1 MANLLTANQMKA
13 HIDTDLSDTALNQL
27 ISEANE
33 EMVDSVGEHASVGTV
48 TELLIGGD
56 HAIFPGRVIG
66 SITSITETRG
76 TTDTILVAA
85 DYRVWNNRS
94 IERLANG
101 ATNPQRWW
109 GERVSIV
116 YTPEDDDARR
126 IGATIALVKLAIT
139 FSGKSSERAGDYAE
153 STSGDM
159 LREKSRILARLN
171 RKSMIPG

>member
-1 MANLLTANQMKA
+1 MANLLTATEMKV

-33 EMVDSVGEHASVGTV
+33 EIVDSVGEHASVGTV
-48 TELLIGGD
+48 TELLVGGE
-56 HAIFPGRVIG
+56 HLIFPGRVIA

-85 DYRVWNNRS
+85 DYRVWNDRM
-94 IERLANG
+94 IERLSLG
-101 ATNPQRWW
+101 ATNPAQWW

-116 YTPEDDDARR
+116 YTPENDDARR
-126 IGATIALVKLAIT
+126 RGATISLVKLAVAFT
-139 FSGKSSERAGDYAE
+139 GQSSFRAGDYAE
-153 STSGDM
+153 STSTDI
-159 LREKSRILARLN
+159 LKEKGRILARLN